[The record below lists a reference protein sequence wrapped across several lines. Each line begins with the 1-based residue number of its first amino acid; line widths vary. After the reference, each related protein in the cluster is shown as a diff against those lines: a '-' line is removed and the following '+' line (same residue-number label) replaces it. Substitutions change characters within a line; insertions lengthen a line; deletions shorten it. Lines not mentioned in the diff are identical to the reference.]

1 MTREKASGAALIA
14 GALAGLAT
22 MALHPTGRDLA
33 EAVGRSVWPALLNV
47 FVHSLAI
54 ASAPVLV
61 FGAAGLTR
69 RLSAGYGLADLALAT
84 YGFALVA
91 MMSAAIANGFIA
103 PHVIDALAHADP
115 SHRPVVDMLAHFNFQ
130 VNQAFATV
138 FVVLSAIAIVLWS
151 VTILRAQSLAR
162 GIGIF
167 GCIVGALLLIG
178 MLSGHLRL
186 NVHGFGMIM
195 LLESAWLVA
204 VGVSLW
210 RTQQETD

>member
-1 MTREKASGAALIA
+1 MTRERASGAALIA

-54 ASAPVLV
+54 ASGPLML
-61 FGAAGLTR
+61 FGAVGFTR
-69 RLSAGYGLADLALAT
+69 RLSAGYGLGDLALAT
-84 YGFALVA
+84 YAFALVA
-91 MMSAAIANGFIA
+91 VMSAAIANGLVA
-103 PHVIDALAHADP
+103 PHIIEALAHADP
-115 SHRPVVDMLAHFNFQ
+115 SQRPVVDMLAHFNFQ
-130 VNQAFATV
+130 VNQAFASV
-138 FVVLSAIAIVLWS
+138 FVGLSATAIVLWS
-151 VTILRAQSLAR
+151 VTILRARSFSR

-167 GCIVGALLLIG
+167 GSVAGALLLIG

-186 NVHGFGMIM
+186 NVHGFGIIM

-204 VGVSLW
+204 VGVTLLREIGSK
-210 RTQQETD
+210 E